1 MISCIVTA
9 AGLSRRFEGNKLLFK
24 YYDRPLIAQTISNI
38 VESKRIGKIIVVTG
52 FMSREVEEAINKF
65 VKDERIIFVYNPNY
79 QEGMSSSVRK
89 GIEFLV
95 SRNDSI
101 DGVMV
106 NPGDAAWIHP
116 FVYDLVVNAFYNYKP
131 LIAVA
136 SYNGRRGHPI
146 LFSASLLNDLA
157 NIDESTKGL
166 KKIVEKH
173 YSNILQVETLYPG
186 VILDFDS
193 YLDYVRVKNT
203 LMR

>member
-1 MISCIVTA
+1 M
-9 AGLSRRFEGNKLLFK
+9 SRRFEGNKLLFK

>member
-1 MISCIVTA
+1 
-9 AGLSRRFEGNKLLFK
+9 LSRRFEGNKLLFK